1 MPAVHAVLSKNNVF
15 AAARASISFYEKKWI
30 KENVAHIAKF
40 NLFRV
45 NTKLGAFYPKGIS
58 LTQMTK
64 LFGSALKQRAYS
76 SETIQTFNA
85 IKGA

>member
-1 MPAVHAVLSKNNVF
+1 MRFSQKIMFLLRQGRPFLFTK
-15 AAARASISFYEKKWI
+15 KKWI
-30 KENVAHIAKF
+30 KENVAHIARF